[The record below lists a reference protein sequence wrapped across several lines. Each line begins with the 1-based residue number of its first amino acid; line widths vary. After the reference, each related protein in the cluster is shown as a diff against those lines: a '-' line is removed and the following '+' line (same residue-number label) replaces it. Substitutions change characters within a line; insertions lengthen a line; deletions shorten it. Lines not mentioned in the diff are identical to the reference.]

1 MTVVEKMK
9 LKEDKKN
16 EMEEEDSLGKWFL
29 QFTSVGGLSQL
40 GQSKFMLSKIV
51 WLLLLI
57 TGVIVTIVMCLD
69 IYHEY
74 HEYEVS
80 AKTFDIIMVRKYLIC
95 DRW

>member
-1 MTVVEKMK
+1 
-9 LKEDKKN
+9 
-16 EMEEEDSLGKWFL
+16 
-29 QFTSVGGLSQL
+29 
-40 GQSKFMLSKIV
+40 MLSKIV

-80 AKTFDIIMVRKYLIC
+80 VRTFDLMMTIKYSVY

>member
-1 MTVVEKMK
+1 MRVGEKKK
-9 LKEDKKN
+9 LKEDKKD
-16 EMEEEDSLGKWFL
+16 EVEEEDSLGKWFL

-57 TGVIVTIVMCLD
+57 TGVIVTIVMCVD

-74 HEYEVS
+74 HEYQVS
-80 AKTFDIIMVRKYLIC
+80 VKTFDIMMVRKYLIC

>member
-1 MTVVEKMK
+1 MTVVEKKK
-9 LKEDKKN
+9 LKEVKRED
-16 EMEEEDSLGKWFL
+16 EEEEDSLGKWFL

-51 WLLLLI
+51 WLLLLV
-57 TGVIVTIVMCLD
+57 TGVIVTIFMCVD

-80 AKTFDIIMVRKYLIC
+80 VRTFALVMTNKYFIY